1 MIQSNKPGSD
11 RALTEEVLNT
21 YPEIVAKAKA
31 QWQKTIL
38 DREVEEVLA
47 SCVSEGEKLL
57 VPFYAGRV
65 DGAHIVVADALADV
79 PRGVVLAVV

>member
-1 MIQSNKPGSD
+1 
-11 RALTEEVLNT
+11 VL
-21 YPEIVAKAKA
+21 
-31 QWQKTIL
+31 
-38 DREVEEVLA
+38 DGEVEEVLA

-57 VPFYAGRV
+57 IPFYAGRV